1 MHPVIFKFGKLVI
14 YSYSLMVVVAFCFMI
29 LYGWLE
35 ARRIKEDPEK
45 VIDVGI
51 LMFLASLIGAR
62 ILHCLVNWHIYAKDP
77 VRILKIWEGG
87 MVYYGGL
94 VAAVLVATVY
104 ILWQGLNWNKWADL
118 LAPTAMLA
126 LVFGRIGCFLN
137 GCCYGS
143 IAPSWLPWKV
153 VYPPFNLPLHLTG
166 IPLHPTPLYESLL
179 AAIIFLFLAW
189 RSRHKKFNGEI
200 FWLMLILYAVA
211 RFFLEFLRGDPR
223 GQIQSIHLSTSQT
236 ISLVLFLLSGA
247 FLLGNYLKPKAP
259 EERT

>member
-29 LYGWLE
+29 LYAWLE
-35 ARRIKEDPEK
+35 ARRLKEDPEK

-51 LMFLASLIGAR
+51 LMFFASFIGAR
-62 ILHCLVNWHIYAKDP
+62 ILHCLVNWHIYAKDL
-77 VRILKIWEGG
+77 VRIFKIWEGG

-94 VAAVLVATVY
+94 AGACLVATAY
-104 ILWQGLNWNKWADL
+104 ILWQRLNWPKWADL
-118 LAPTAMLA
+118 FAPTAMLA

-143 IAPSWLPWKV
+143 VAPSWLPWKV
-153 VYPPFNLPLHLTG
+153 KYPSFNLPLHLAA
-166 IPLHPTPLYESLL
+166 IPLHPTPIYESTI

-223 GQIQSIHLSTSQT
+223 GQITSIHISTSQI
-236 ISLVLFLLSGA
+236 ISLALFLLSGF
-247 FLLGNYLKPKAP
+247 FLLKNYQKPPVP
-259 EERT
+259 EART